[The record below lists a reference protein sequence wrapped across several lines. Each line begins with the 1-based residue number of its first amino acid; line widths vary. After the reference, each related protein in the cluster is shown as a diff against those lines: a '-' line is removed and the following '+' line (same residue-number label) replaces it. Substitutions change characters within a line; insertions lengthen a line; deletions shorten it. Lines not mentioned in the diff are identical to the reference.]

1 MKYNITQNYTKRL
14 IVFVALAVIIII
26 CMFSLK
32 IPSFDNVIYTRTI
45 VFFCIG
51 YVFLFIALYLGGRQ
65 AGKNETLNGYF
76 RKAAAAIE
84 KHSIII
90 LIAFIII
97 TSAWL
102 GFVLFKNPFVVTYND
117 QCAPQNVQ
125 MFYNIINGNGP
136 ETSMYYQQPPF
147 LASNPYYYAS
157 IFAIRQY
164 WSSLGLLA
172 MLYSIY
178 PVPPMQVYAVI
189 LIVVSLG
196 SIGIYMAVRSLGAT
210 KAMSLWAAMGYI
222 LIPQVEHLMFI
233 RGHFDIIGL
242 GILPL
247 VFAALFR
254 RSWGWFYLICL
265 FYATISYPQVFFI
278 MFLGIIV
285 GVFFKA
291 WKQGIITV
299 LIGLSVWLL
308 DNAVLR
314 QALCG
319 IYNEPSY
326 FASMIF
332 SSIFS
337 GNFLATLKGGF
348 IFTLKYI
355 TFLLMA
361 VSFLPLFGIR
371 REGRWNLEVIGILL
385 FMLPCVGLSFVYD
398 YGFVYQR
405 NDAIIVPVYLSAFAA
420 YVGIMKEAGQSPKM
434 AGKSDFFRPMLIAG
448 IICVSLFGT
457 THYPWVVNSTSPK
470 YVTKDYYDEDSFKT
484 LITEQDKNKGRRL
497 DLEKIA
503 EYVPNDA
510 SLAFYAKGDILAYL
524 ANRQHAWIF
533 PNSPPGVEYFVID
546 TAPYKISLENMS
558 IAIKIYEFYNDT
570 DKYKILYTTV
580 NNYVIIKNL
589 HPSPIPR
596 NDDILGWKILLDT
609 LLIKRCKM

>member
-1 MKYNITQNYTKRL
+1 M

-117 QCAPQNVQ
+117 DCAPQNVQ
-125 MFYNIINGNGP
+125 MFYNVINGNGP

-147 LASNPYYYAS
+147 LESNPYYYAS

-332 SSIFS
+332 SRIFS
-337 GNFLATLKGGF
+337 DNFMATLKEGSV
-348 IFTLKYI
+348 FTLKYI

-371 REGRWNLEVIGILL
+371 REGKWNLEVIGILM
-385 FMLPCVGLSFVYD
+385 FMLPCIGLSFIYD
-398 YGFVYQR
+398 FGFFYQR
-405 NDAIIVPVYLSAFAA
+405 NDAFIVPVYLSAFAA
-420 YVGIMKEAGQSPKM
+420 YVSLKKETGESPDM
-434 AGKSDFFRPMLIAG
+434 AEKLYILRPMLIAG
-448 IICVSLFGT
+448 IISISLFVT
-457 THYPWVVNSTSPK
+457 THFPWVINSTSPK
-470 YVTKDYYDEDSFKT
+470 FITKDYYGDDSFNG
-484 LITEQDKNKGRRL
+484 LITEQKKNPRRRAV
-497 DLEKIA
+497 LEKIA
-503 EYVPNDA
+503 EYIPPDA
-510 SLAFYAKGDILAYL
+510 SVSFLVKGDIKAYIT
-524 ANRQHAWIF
+524 NRQKVWLF
-533 PNSPPGVEYFVID
+533 PNHPPGVEYFIIEQGVGDKPSPSNID
-546 TAPYKISLENMS
+546 IY
-558 IAIKIYEFYNDT
+558 IKIYELFT
-570 DKYKILYTTV
+570 EGDKYELIYSSPDS
-580 NNYVIIKNL
+580 YFAIIKNL
-589 HPSPIPR
+589 HPLQVPR
-596 NDDILGWKILLDT
+596 NEDILGWKILSNT
-609 LLIKRCKM
+609 LLMKGCKR